1 MLDFDAE
8 EVETRFLAGG
18 AKASLARSASGSISM
33 PCSRRGV
40 PLQIGLARLF

>member
-18 AKASLARSASGSISM
+18 AKTSLARAARYRCRAQAG
-33 PCSRRGV
+33 GV
-40 PLQIGLARLF
+40 RLQIGLARLF